1 MDVIKHHHW
10 PHVPRFLLI
19 DVKKV
24 DMFARMV
31 MLIVVKNVLKKTE
44 FTVNGMVTNVLTT
57 VSAVAP
63 KAATPPRP
71 RLRRRL
77 LPRRRRR
84 QPQHRVHH
92 KVAQDLVG
100 KRSRI
105 A

>member
-1 MDVIKHHHW
+1 MDVIKHHQR
-10 PHVPRFLLI
+10 PHVPKFLLI
-19 DVKKV
+19 NVKKV

-31 MLIVVKNVLKKTE
+31 MLIVVKNVLRKTE

-57 VSAVAP
+57 VSVVAP

-71 RLRRRL
+71 RLLRRL
-77 LPRRRRR
+77 LRRRR

-100 KRSRI
+100 MRSRI